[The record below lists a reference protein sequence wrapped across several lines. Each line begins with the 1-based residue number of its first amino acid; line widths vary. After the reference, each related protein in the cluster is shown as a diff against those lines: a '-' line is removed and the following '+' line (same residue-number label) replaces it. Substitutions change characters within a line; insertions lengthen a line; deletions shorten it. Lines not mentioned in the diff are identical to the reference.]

1 MGPFVHTGFPNMWKT
16 LWALITRPPDLAVA
30 GRPDENV
37 AKVHVKIFMPLFLQ
51 LVSEQAGV
59 WPAIKRRALL
69 L

>member
-1 MGPFVHTGFPNMWKT
+1 M
-16 LWALITRPPDLAVA
+16 A

-37 AKVHVKIFMPLFLQ
+37 AQVHVKLLMPLFLQ

-59 WPAIKRRALL
+59 GPAIKLRALL